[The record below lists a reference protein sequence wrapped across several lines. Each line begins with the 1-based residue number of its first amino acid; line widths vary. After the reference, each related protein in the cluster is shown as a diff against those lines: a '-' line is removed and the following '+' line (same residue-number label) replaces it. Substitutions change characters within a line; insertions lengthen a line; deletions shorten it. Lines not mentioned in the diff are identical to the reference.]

1 MCFCVALFLDESYYT
16 FWLSFGEPAPYQKQC
31 SFGGSKSTKD
41 ERHRKISLFG
51 SGGLFWFWF
60 CFGNRSSKER

>member
-1 MCFCVALFLDESYYT
+1 MCFCVVLFLDESYT
-16 FWLSFGEPAPYQKQC
+16 FWLSFGGAAPYQTG
-31 SFGGSKSTKD
+31 SFGGSKSTKC

-51 SGGLFWFWF
+51 SGGLFWF